1 MHCCRTLAVVAGCG
15 GVVARK
21 HSIGKT
27 EEDMPGSRARSF
39 AVLLTALSLLGVAC
53 SPAADDVVTLYTS
66 VTQDTVDAVVEVF
79 TRDHP
84 ETTVE
89 VFRAPTGEL
98 NARLAAEQREG
109 GIQADVIWLTD
120 PLSIQQYDAEDLLGE
135 FTPAAADHIPA
146 EFRSDRFWGTRLLSM
161 IIIQQTGMNPG
172 VQGWDDLA
180 DPAFAVAAIPDP
192 GFAGSALGAMA
203 YLATADGFGFDFYDR
218 LAANGGVQVN
228 SPGDVVTGVAEGQFA
243 VGMTLASSARAAIA
257 KGSPIEIVWPA
268 QGAIVMYSPI
278 GIFAS
283 TAHPTSAGS
292 FVDSVL
298 SRAGQEA
305 IAGTG
310 WQPVRD
316 DVAWDVE
323 GGPTVTPSWP
333 DVFDRQDELLDEY
346 RGIFGG

>member
-1 MHCCRTLAVVAGCG
+1 
-15 GVVARK
+15 
-21 HSIGKT
+21 
-27 EEDMPGSRARSF
+27 MPGRRARGS
-39 AVLLTALSLLGVAC
+39 AVLLTVLSLLGVAC
-53 SPAADDVVTLYTS
+53 SPAGEATNDVITLYTS
-66 VTQDTVDAVVEVF
+66 VTQDTVDAVVGVY

-84 ETTVE
+84 EATVE

-120 PLSIQQYDAEDLLGE
+120 PLSMQQYDAEELLGD
-135 FTPAAADHIPA
+135 FTPAAVDQIPA

-161 IIIQQTGMNPG
+161 IIIKQAGLSPG
-172 VQGWDDLA
+172 VRGWDDLA
-180 DPAFAVAAIPDP
+180 APAFAVAAIPDP

-203 YLATADGFGFDFYDR
+203 YLAMADGYGFDFYAR

-243 VGMTLASSARAAIA
+243 VGMTLAFSARTAIA
-257 KGSPIEIVWPA
+257 KGSPIEIVWPEP
-268 QGAIVMYSPI
+268 GAIVIYSPI
-278 GIFAS
+278 AILAT
-283 TAHPTSAGS
+283 TAHPASAGA
-292 FVDSVL
+292 FVDAVL
-298 SRAGQEA
+298 SRPGQEA

-310 WQPVRD
+310 WQPVRA

-323 GGPTVTPSWP
+323 GGPIVTPSWP
-333 DVFDRQDELLDEY
+333 DVFNRQDELLDAY